1 MRNESPRVEINLAKI
16 PADGNIG
23 GLIFALGTAAI
34 FLIGI
39 PAIRYMFPAAI
50 VAGCGIAFLLHFIHE
65 NRVR

>member
-1 MRNESPRVEINLAKI
+1 MRSESPRVEINLAKI

-23 GLIFALGTAAI
+23 GLIFAIGTAAI

-50 VAGCGIAFLLHFIHE
+50 VAGCGIVVLLHFIHE
-65 NRVR
+65 NRIR

>member
-16 PADGNIG
+16 LADGNIG
-23 GLIFALGTAAI
+23 GLIFAIGTAAI

-50 VAGCGIAFLLHFIHE
+50 VAGCGIAVLLHFIHE